1 MDFNIVAEQDYRED
15 CSVDVQHI
23 CENNLTTNHQPSP
36 PSPPLS
42 DEDVQTLGESLAASE
57 EFQSTGGVLIG
68 VPIETRPS
76 SEDQQ
81 LPPEVSVEELPS
93 VPGCRT
99 LSTKTCFKTPVI
111 INKKVII

>member
-1 MDFNIVAEQDYRED
+1 MEKTPQTLQD
-15 CSVDVQHI
+15 SLKLI
-23 CENNLTTNHQPSP
+23 KGGTENETKP
-36 PSPPLS
+36 
-42 DEDVQTLGESLAASE
+42 ETLGESLAASD

-93 VPGCRT
+93 GPGCRT
-99 LSTKTCFKTPVI
+99 LTTKTCFKTPVI